1 MRRMAPGATWND
13 APFMGKIA
21 VAASLIL
28 AAAPSLFAQQT
39 VAPADAKLPMI
50 LNVLPV
56 MGNLDRAE
64 EFYHR
69 LLGLE
74 STIGD
79 PRARLAW
86 YPNAPFLQDMY
97 AVQGNT
103 RNFFL
108 RAPGSELTF
117 EIESFDGTKAK
128 PLTTHIQD
136 PGAVQFI
143 FNTRD
148 IDQLTAWLTKGG
160 AKVHTIGGKP
170 VGFSDEAGGARAI
183 EFDDFNGFFVRLVQ
197 RDNFVKPAG
206 APTPFIDGVILAT
219 TIDDTEK
226 TAKFYHDVL
235 GVNVK
240 QGSFVSDP
248 KLAET
253 FGLKGAQVR
262 ESSVELPDKTPPL
275 HFFEFK
281 GVERE
286 PLHPLTADPNSVLI
300 RIAVHDLEGIMAK
313 VKAAGG
319 QIMNASGG
327 ITVNGRA
334 HWLVVTDPN
343 GIHLQLLERY

>member
-1 MRRMAPGATWND
+1 MKRIFLIAALVLATT
-13 APFMGKIA
+13 A
-21 VAASLIL
+21 LT
-28 AAAPSLFAQQT
+28 FAQG
-39 VAPADAKLPMI
+39 ALPADAQLPMI

-64 EFYHR
+64 EFYHH

-74 STIGD
+74 SNIGD

-86 YPNAPFLQDMY
+86 YPEAPFLEDMY
-97 AVQGNT
+97 AVKGNT

-117 EIESFDGTKAK
+117 EMESFDGAKGK
-128 PLTTHIQD
+128 PLATHIQD

-143 FNTRD
+143 FGTRD
-148 IDQLTAWLTKGG
+148 IDQLTAWITKGG
-160 AKVHTIGGKP
+160 AKVHSVGGKP
-170 VGFSDEAGGARAI
+170 VAFVGEEGGARAI
-183 EFDDFNGFFVRLVQ
+183 EFDDFNGFFVRLYQ
-197 RDNFVKPAG
+197 RDNLPPSQG
-206 APTPFIDGVILAT
+206 APTAFINGATIGT
-219 TIDDTEK
+219 TIEDTEK

-235 GVNVK
+235 GVDVK
-240 QGSFVSDP
+240 LGSFTSDA
-248 KLAET
+248 KLLES

-262 ESSVELPDKTPPL
+262 ESAVVFPEKTPPL

-281 GVERE
+281 GVERKNLR
-286 PLHPLTADPNSVLI
+286 PATADPNSVLI
-300 RIAVHDLEGIMAK
+300 RIAVRDLDGIFAR

-334 HWLVVTDPN
+334 HWLVVKDPN
-343 GIHLQLLERY
+343 GIHLQLIERI

>member
-1 MRRMAPGATWND
+1 MKRIA
-13 APFMGKIA
+13 A
-21 VAASLIL
+21 VAVLISASAGLT
-28 AAAPSLFAQQT
+28 FAQ
-39 VAPADAKLPMI
+39 AGPPADVKLPMI

-64 EFYHR
+64 EFYHH

-74 STIGD
+74 SAIGD

-86 YPNAPFLQDMY
+86 YPEAPFLEDMY
-97 AVQGNT
+97 AVKGNT

-117 EIESFDGTKAK
+117 EIESFDGAK
-128 PLTTHIQD
+128 GKRLDTHIQD

-148 IDQLTAWLTKGG
+148 IDQLSAWLTKGG

-170 VGFSDEAGGARAI
+170 EAYMDESGGARAI

-197 RDNFVKPAG
+197 RDGLTKPEG
-206 APTPFIDGVILAT
+206 APTPFINGVTIGT
-219 TIDDTEK
+219 TIEDTDK
-226 TAKFYHDVL
+226 TARFYQDIL
-235 GVNVK
+235 GVDVK
-240 QGSFVSDP
+240 KGSFSSDA
-248 KLAET
+248 KLAES
-253 FGLKGAQVR
+253 FGLKGAEVR
-262 ESSVELPDKTPPL
+262 ESAVVFPDKTPPL

-281 GVERE
+281 GVDRK
-286 PLHPLTADPNSVLI
+286 PLRPATADPNSVLL
-300 RIAVHDLEGIMAK
+300 RIAVHDLEGILAK
-313 VKAAGG
+313 VKANGA

-334 HWLVVTDPN
+334 HWLVVKDPN
-343 GIHLQLLERY
+343 GIHLQLLERM

>member
-1 MRRMAPGATWND
+1 MKRISV
-13 APFMGKIA
+13 KK
-21 VAASLIL
+21 IL
-28 AAAPSLFAQQT
+28 APAALTLATASVMFAQAAP
-39 VAPADAKLPMI
+39 PAEATLPMI

-74 STIGD
+74 SAIGD

-108 RAPGSELTF
+108 KAPGSELTF
-117 EIESFDGTKAK
+117 EIESFDGAKGK

-160 AKVHTIGGKP
+160 AKVHTAGGKP
-170 VGFSDEAGGARAI
+170 VSYSDEGGGARAI

-197 RDNFVKPAG
+197 RDNVAKPEG
-206 APTPFIDGVILAT
+206 APTAFINGVTLGT
-219 TIDDTEK
+219 TIEDTEK
-226 TAKFYHDVL
+226 TVRFYRDVL
-235 GVNVK
+235 GVDVK
-240 QGSFVSDP
+240 LGSFVSDA
-248 KLAET
+248 KVAET

-262 ESSVELPDKTPPL
+262 ESAVVFPDKTPPL

-281 GVERE
+281 GVDRK
-286 PLHPLTADPNSVLI
+286 PLHPATADPNSVLL
-300 RIAVHDLEGIMAK
+300 RIAVHDLDGIMAK

-327 ITVNGRA
+327 ITVNGRT

-343 GIHLQLLERY
+343 GIHMQLLERN

>member
-1 MRRMAPGATWND
+1 MKRFMA
-13 APFMGKIA
+13 IA
-21 VAASLIL
+21 AVIVGTVSMM
-28 AAAPSLFAQQT
+28 FAQGT
-39 VAPADAKLPMI
+39 PPAEPTLPMI

-108 RAPGSELTF
+108 KAPGSDLTF
-117 EIESFDGTKAK
+117 EIESFDGAKGK
-128 PLTTHIQD
+128 PLSTHIQD

-148 IDQLTAWLTKGG
+148 IDQLTAWITKGG

-170 VGFSDEAGGARAI
+170 VAFTDDAGSGRAI

-197 RDNFVKPAG
+197 RDGLPKPEG
-206 APTPFIDGVILAT
+206 APTAFINGVTLGT
-219 TIDDTEK
+219 TVEDTEK
-226 TAKFYHDVL
+226 TARFYHDIL
-235 GVNVK
+235 GVDVK
-240 QGSFVSDP
+240 IGSFSSDA

-262 ESSVELPDKTPPL
+262 ESAVGFPDKTPAL

-281 GVERE
+281 GVDRK
-286 PLHPLTADPNSVLI
+286 PLRPAQADPNSVLL
-300 RIAVHDLEGIMAK
+300 RIAVHDLPGIMAK

-319 QIMNASGG
+319 EIMNASGG
-327 ITVNGRA
+327 ITNNGRT
-334 HWLVVTDPN
+334 HWLVVKDPN
-343 GIHLQLLERY
+343 GNHMQLLERN

>member
-1 MRRMAPGATWND
+1 MFGQ
-13 APFMGKIA
+13 
-21 VAASLIL
+21 
-28 AAAPSLFAQQT
+28 AAPPAEAQ
-39 VAPADAKLPMI
+39 LPMI

-56 MGNLDRAE
+56 MANLDRAE

-74 STIGD
+74 SNIGD

-97 AVQGNT
+97 AVKGNT

-117 EIESFDGTKAK
+117 ELESFDGAQGKR
-128 PLTTHIQD
+128 LDTHIQD
-136 PGAVQFI
+136 PGAMQFI
-143 FNTRD
+143 FGTRD
-148 IDQLTAWLTKGG
+148 INQLTAWITKGG
-160 AKVHTIGGKP
+160 AKVHSVGGKP
-170 VGFSDEAGGARAI
+170 VAFTDESGAARAI

-197 RDNFVKPAG
+197 RDVPAKTEGTG
-206 APTPFIDGVILAT
+206 APTPFINGAT
-219 TIDDTEK
+219 LGATIEDTEK

-235 GVNVK
+235 GVDVK
-240 QGSFVSDP
+240 MGAFVSDA
-248 KLAET
+248 KVLESY
-253 FGLKGAQVR
+253 GLKGAQVR
-262 ESSVELPDKTPPL
+262 ESAVVFPDKTPPL

-281 GVERE
+281 GVDRK
-286 PLHPLTADPNSVLI
+286 PLRPSTADPNSVLI
-300 RIAVHDLEGIMAK
+300 RIAVRDLEGIMAK

-334 HWLVVTDPN
+334 HWLVVKDPN
-343 GIHLQLLERY
+343 GIHLQLLERN

>member
-1 MRRMAPGATWND
+1 MTDKLMKRMFAT
-13 APFMGKIA
+13 
-21 VAASLIL
+21 AALIVVT
-28 AAAPSLFAQQT
+28 ASMMFAQAAP
-39 VAPADAKLPMI
+39 PEAKLPMI

-74 STIGD
+74 SAVGD

-86 YPNAPFLQDMY
+86 YPNAPFLEDMY
-97 AVQGNT
+97 AVKGNT

-117 EIESFDGTKAK
+117 EIESFDGAKGK
-128 PLTTHIQD
+128 PLSTHIQD
-136 PGAVQFI
+136 PGVVQFI

-148 IDQLTAWLTKGG
+148 IDQLTTWLTKGG
-160 AKVHTIGGKP
+160 AKVHTAGGKP
-170 VGFSDEAGGARAI
+170 LAYTDDAGGARAI

-197 RDNFVKPAG
+197 RDDVKKPEG
-206 APTPFIDGVILAT
+206 APTAFINGATIGT
-219 TIDDTEK
+219 TIEDTDK
-226 TAKFYHDVL
+226 TVRFYHDIL
-235 GVNVK
+235 GVDVK
-240 QGSFVSDP
+240 TGSFSSDT

-262 ESSVELPDKTPPL
+262 ESAVDFPDKTPPL

-281 GVERE
+281 GFDRK

-327 ITVNGRA
+327 ITVNGRT

-343 GIHLQLLERY
+343 GIHLQLLERI

>member
-1 MRRMAPGATWND
+1 MKRIALAT
-13 APFMGKIA
+13 A
-21 VAASLIL
+21 LIL
-28 AAAPSLFAQQT
+28 VTGISIFAQG
-39 VAPADAKLPMI
+39 ALPADAQLPMI

-56 MGNLDRAE
+56 MGNLDRTE
-64 EFYHR
+64 EFYHH

-86 YPNAPFLQDMY
+86 YPEAPFLEDMY
-97 AVQGNT
+97 AVKGNT

-117 EIESFDGTKAK
+117 ELESFDGAK
-128 PLTTHIQD
+128 GKRLDTHIQD
-136 PGAVQFI
+136 PGAMQFI
-143 FNTRD
+143 FGTRD
-148 IDQLTAWLTKGG
+148 INQLTAWLTKGG
-160 AKVHTIGGKP
+160 AKVHSVGGKP
-170 VGFSDEAGGARAI
+170 VEFTDDMGAARAI

-197 RDNFVKPAG
+197 RDVPGKTEGAG
-206 APTPFIDGVILAT
+206 APTAYINGVTLGA

-235 GVNVK
+235 GVDVK
-240 QGSFVSDP
+240 MGALVSDA
-248 KLAET
+248 KVLESY
-253 FGLKGAQVR
+253 GLKGAQVR
-262 ESSVELPDKTPPL
+262 ESAVVFPNSKTPPL

-281 GVERE
+281 GVDRR
-286 PLHPLTADPNSVLI
+286 PLHPSTADPNSVLI
-300 RIAVHDLEGIMAK
+300 RIAVHDLEGILSR

-334 HWLVVTDPN
+334 HWLVVKDPN
-343 GIHLQLLERY
+343 GIHLQLLERL